1 MDVNPP
7 KRRNL
12 PGAAPLLV
20 SACLLGVRCTF
31 DGSDELR
38 PGLPVALEGRTVVA
52 LCPEVAGG
60 LEVPRPRC
68 EIETGDGRAVL
79 DGLARVRDASGH
91 DHTDAYVQG
100 ARRAL
105 GAARRWGVTGAVLKA
120 RSPSCGCAGVYDGTH
135 PGALPPGGVGG
146 PAPPSARV
154 GMPAVSVHPRGPP
167 GGL

>member
-38 PGLPVALEGRTVVA
+38 PGLPVALEGWTVVA

-135 PGALPPGGVGG
+135 TGALAPGGVGVTAALFEREG
-146 PAPPSARV
+146 IPV
-154 GMPAVSVHPRGPP
+154 VSEDDLGID
-167 GGL
+167 GGQ